1 MCAAL
6 LTPGTELCERYKIV
20 SALGSGGMAAVYA
33 VVDASN
39 GTRVALKMLLPDQ
52 VKSEIGRARFFRE
65 FEILQTV
72 HHPNVVSVFEFN
84 DGVDGTPFF
93 TMEEVRGKS
102 IRALL
107 SERKGQD
114 HLPLAQALQI
124 LQQIASALEELHTQ
138 GILYCDLK
146 PSNVMLLEGS
156 ETVSKLIDFGI
167 AQTPSKNRD
176 SLPIGN
182 ALVGTSYYMSPEQVR
197 GDLLDVRSDI
207 YSFGVLAFELL
218 AGRVPFAEEGLFGVT
233 ASHLIGKIPD
243 LHTFNAEAPRV
254 LDRLVKICMSK
265 DREDRY
271 RSMGEV
277 KGKLERIERGLSGSR
292 GLGGLFRVF
301 GF

>member
-39 GTRVALKMLLPDQ
+39 GKRIALKMLLPDQ

-65 FEILQTV
+65 FEILQSV
-72 HHPNVVSVFEFN
+72 NHPNVISVFDFS
-84 DGVDGTPFF
+84 DGDDTPFF
-93 TMEEVRGKS
+93 TMEEVRGRS
-102 IRALL
+102 IGTLL
-107 SERKGQD
+107 SERGGKEQI
-114 HLPLAQALQI
+114 PIAQALRI
-124 LQQIASALEELHTQ
+124 LQQIASALELLHTQ

-197 GDLLDVRSDI
+197 GDILDERSDI

-243 LHTFNAEAPRV
+243 LHTFNAEAPRA

-277 KGKLERIERGLSGSR
+277 KKKVEQIEDVLSGGGVLA
-292 GLGGLFRVF
+292 GLLRIF